1 MKKIISR
8 QVPFQP
14 YYLFCIS
21 EDIYALFIHN
31 GAERFNGKLFMF
43 RAAVCRPKKNCISPP
58 AKVQNTLRRDEFHP
72 AAPVFLLF
80 YVFLMYLYYRL
91 FIFNKTI

>member
-8 QVPFQP
+8 RVPFQP

-31 GAERFNGKLFMF
+31 GAERFNGKFFMF
-43 RAAVCRPKKNCISPP
+43 RAAVCRPKKKLHFTACKS
-58 AKVQNTLRRDEFHP
+58 AKYV
-72 AAPVFLLF
+72 AAG
-80 YVFLMYLYYRL
+80 
-91 FIFNKTI
+91 